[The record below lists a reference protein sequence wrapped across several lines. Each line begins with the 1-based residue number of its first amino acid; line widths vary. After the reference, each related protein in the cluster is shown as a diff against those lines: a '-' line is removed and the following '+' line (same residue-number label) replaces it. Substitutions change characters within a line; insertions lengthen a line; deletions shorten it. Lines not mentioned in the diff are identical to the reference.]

1 MSIEEQTIK
10 EYSVSYLLTAA
21 ECGPEQYMTPPLMVN
36 RLIEVATLHANY
48 LGIGY
53 ARLQAHGLAWVLSRV
68 SLEMN
73 RWPSVGEEYALRT
86 WVEGCNRLFS
96 QRNMEIT
103 SVRSGEVLGY
113 ARTIWMAIDIKRRVA
128 GEIPSLDTL
137 AQVVVEDR
145 PCPIAPTPRLREPKG
160 DDMHDTAYTFR
171 YTDLDFNRHVN
182 TVRYLELLI
191 DQWPLPWHDAHSLV
205 RLDMAFLHE
214 AVYPQSVTVTTAADP
229 DNPMRFT
236 QQITGPDGPCMR
248 AAFTWRRDEYHPV
261 CG

>member
-1 MSIEEQTIK
+1 MSEGQEIIK
-10 EYSVSYLLTAA
+10 EYTVSYSLTAA
-21 ECGPEQYMTPPLMVN
+21 ECGPEQCMTPPLMVT

-53 ARLQAHGLAWVLSRV
+53 ARLIVDGLAWVLSRV

-73 RWPSVGEEYALRT
+73 RWPRVGENYTLRT

-103 SVRSGEVLGY
+103 STDSGEVIGY

-137 AQVVVEDR
+137 ARVVVNDR
-145 PCPIAPTPRLREPKG
+145 PCPIAPTPKLREPKG
-160 DDMHDTAYTFR
+160 SDAVVSEYTFR

-191 DQWPLPWHDAHSLV
+191 DQWLLDWHDAHSV
-205 RLDMAFLHE
+205 SRLDMAFLHE
-214 AVYPQSVTVTTAADP
+214 AVYPQAVTVTTAPDPADP
-229 DNPMRFT
+229 LRFT

-248 AAFTWRRDEYHPV
+248 AAFTWRPDVYVPV
-261 CG
+261 RN